1 MSNLHTFLASI
12 GVSILVS
19 TVVLL
24 TILKPLRR
32 VLSMLCRSGEALPF
46 WLNFTIVML
55 YAVPLFFAVLWTP
68 YNSDLTSI
76 MRIALAAS
84 LFGTIGGLGIIGLNV
99 SGKKPN

>member
-32 VLSMLCRSGEALPF
+32 ALSMLCRSGEALPF

>member
-1 MSNLHTFLASI
+1 MSNLQTFLASI
-12 GVSILVS
+12 GVSVLVS
-19 TVVLL
+19 TVVLF

-32 VLSMLCRSGEALPF
+32 VLSMMCRSGDALPF